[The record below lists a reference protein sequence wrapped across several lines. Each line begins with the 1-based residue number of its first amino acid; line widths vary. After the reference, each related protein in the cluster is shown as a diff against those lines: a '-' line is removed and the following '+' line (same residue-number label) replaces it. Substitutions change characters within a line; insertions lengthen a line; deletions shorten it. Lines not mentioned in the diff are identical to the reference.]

1 MKFIK
6 SLIRRFIRFFIA
18 VVVHKFIK
26 QVFKGDIRQ
35 YTMVIALVV
44 FILIFHVATG
54 GKVITPSNFQNMING
69 YFYVLLMALGML
81 MVIVI
86 GQIDLS
92 VGSVAAFT
100 GMFLAI
106 MARDFG
112 VPWPLAILSSLVVG
126 AAIGS
131 LQGFWLSRLNVPG
144 FITTLGGMM
153 IFRGAT
159 IWISGSKSV
168 PVPEQ
173 LKVLGGGYL
182 PDWGRELTGL
192 NNVTILLGIIA
203 IAAYAYLQLRRRSR
217 STKVTGEKEALWPV
231 VLRIVLLG
239 AVVGFMAFLFA
250 SGRPKTSFP
259 VPGLILFI
267 LILFYHTLTQ
277 RTRFGR
283 SVYAVGG
290 NKNAARLSGVNVP
303 RTYFLTMLNMS
314 LLATLAGIM
323 FVGRTTAAGPADGN
337 MWELDVIASVFIGGA
352 AVSGGIGNVPSTMVG
367 GLVMIVLSNGLQLLG
382 VGADK
387 TMVIKGAVLLI
398 AVALDILNK
407 QQGRPSLIGR
417 LFPSKETTEEKA
429 AEST

>member
-1 MKFIK
+1 MKY
-6 SLIRRFIRFFIA
+6 L
-18 VVVHKFIK
+18 K
-26 QVFKGDIRQ
+26 QIFSGDIRQ

-44 FILIFHVATG
+44 FILVFHIASG
-54 GKVITPSNFQNMING
+54 GKVITPSNFQNLISG

-106 MARDFG
+106 TARDLGF
-112 VPWPLAILSSLVVG
+112 PWWLAILASLIVG
-126 AAIGS
+126 VAIGS
-131 LQGFWLSRLNVPG
+131 LQGFWLSKLNVPG

-168 PVPEQ
+168 PVPEE
-173 LKVLGGGYL
+173 LKIFGAGYL

-192 NNVTILLGIIA
+192 NNLTLLLGIIGIA
-203 IAAYAYLQLRRRSR
+203 IYAFIQLRRRSR
-217 STKVTGEKEALWPV
+217 SAEVTGVKEGLWLV
-231 VLRIVLLG
+231 VLRIVLVG
-239 AVVGFMAFLFA
+239 AVIGFLAYTFA
-250 SGRPKTSFP
+250 SGRKGTSFP
-259 VPGLILFI
+259 VPGVTLII
-267 LILFYHTLTQ
+267 LIVFYQILTQ

-303 RTYFLTMLNMS
+303 KTYFLTMLNMS
-314 LLATLAGIM
+314 VLATLAGIM

-352 AVSGGIGNVPSTMVG
+352 AVSGGIGTVPSTMVG
-367 GLVMIVLSNGLQLLG
+367 GMVMVVLSNGLQLLG
-382 VGADK
+382 VGADR
-387 TMVIKGAVLLI
+387 TAVIKGCVLLI
-398 AVALDILNK
+398 AVAFDILNK
-407 QQGRPSLIGR
+407 QQGRPSITGR
-417 LFPSKETTEEKA
+417 LFPKKENPEEKA
-429 AEST
+429 MEGP